1 MLRFVAITVLG
12 SAVAAFPALA
22 QQPKT
27 PTPAQAAQQ
36 QRMTTCNAD
45 ASQRN
50 FKGTAR
56 QTFMRACLSGKM
68 NQTTLMKVCNAQAS
82 QDKLSSAARKTY
94 VSSCLSKSG

>member
-1 MLRFVAITVLG
+1 MRRFIFMTFLG
-12 SAVAAFPALA
+12 TTVAAIPVLA
-22 QQPKT
+22 QQPKA

-45 ASQRN
+45 ASQRSL
-50 FKGTAR
+50 KAAAR
-56 QTFMRACLSGKM
+56 QSFISACLTGKM

>member
-1 MLRFVAITVLG
+1 MLRLG
-12 SAVAAFPALA
+12 FLTFLGGAVAAFPALA
-22 QQPKT
+22 QQPKA

-36 QRMTTCNAD
+36 QRMTSCNAD
-45 ASQRN
+45 AFQRN
-50 FKGTAR
+50 FKGSAR
-56 QTFMRACLSGKM
+56 QSFMSACLSGKM